1 MQDMTEFKMHAA
13 KSNLSKLIAR
23 AQAGEEIV
31 IVNGKTPVARLTPI
45 APSTSKRKFGA
56 YKGQLSVPDSFFD
69 PLPEDELKAWE
80 GEAYDGDPL
89 GHPRSVVVDERRPSI
104 VEKSSS
110 RNGKRRR

>member
-1 MQDMTEFKMHAA
+1 MLRNRTC
-13 KSNLSKLIAR
+13 LSLLRAR
-23 AQAGEEIV
+23 AGEDIV

-45 APSTSKRKFGA
+45 AGSQSKRKFGA

-89 GHPRSVVVDERRPSI
+89 GHPRAAVVDERRSEV
-104 VEKSSS
+104 VEKGTQ
-110 RNGKRRR
+110 RDRKRRR